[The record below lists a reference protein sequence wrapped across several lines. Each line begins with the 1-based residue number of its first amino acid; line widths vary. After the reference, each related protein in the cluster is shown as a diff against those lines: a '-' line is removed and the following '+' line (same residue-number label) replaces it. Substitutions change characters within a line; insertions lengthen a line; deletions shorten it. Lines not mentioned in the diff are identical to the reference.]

1 MKRIGNLYE
10 NIYDMD
16 NIEKAYKKRYAKT
29 QEMKEKFLI

>member
-10 NIYDMD
+10 NIYD
-16 NIEKAYKKRYAKT
+16 IKRYAKT